1 MILLYNGQKT
11 LFTHYSCTVHALFI
25 GPMTLFTHLKIILLQ
40 CFQFSV
46 FSFSNSKFNPN
57 GPQVSFFLIF
67 KTNLNFLLER
77 EHIHK
82 ANLVKLIFVQC
93 LSCVFNISFNIMHKR
108 VYGSLEPRRPNSI
121 WAKWVPNTFLFCNLA
136 PKLRIFE

>member
-1 MILLYNGQKT
+1 MYC
-11 LFTHYSCTVHALFI
+11 SRTVHRSHDTIHTFKNYFA
-25 GPMTLFTHLKIILLQ
+25 TV
-40 CFQFSV
+40 FSV